1 MDEQGYKDT
10 IVKLKA
16 EIDSLEAV
24 IRGLEAEGLEP
35 LVERLR
41 NQVGSIRKLVG
52 AMAAAIDELLVQ
64 KTGSTELE
72 GD

>member
-10 IVKLKA
+10 IVKLEA
-16 EIDSLEAV
+16 EIDGLEAV

-41 NQVGSIRKLVG
+41 NQVGSIRKLVV

-64 KTGSTELE
+64 KTGNLE